1 MFLRKQLI
9 VDKQIKEMNV
19 DEAIEFAKPTIFSI
33 ARSYINN
40 YTKEDYIQE
49 GYMVAWKAFEDYDI
63 TRGASYLTYLSW
75 KLRQRFGQLLTM
87 QTRQKRTVADGV
99 KIIAL
104 DCPVEQEKNDFHSL
118 FGTESFEDDL
128 ISKITVD
135 MIMSDLSEYEARL
148 IPVLLK
154 KIAGVDLARAE
165 GTTRQNISNQLGRL
179 KKRIKANVETYTKVE
194 I

>member
-1 MFLRKQLI
+1 MRKPLI
-9 VDKQIKEMNV
+9 VDKQIKELTV
-19 DEAIEFAKPTIFSI
+19 DEAIELAKPTIFSV

-40 YTKEDYIQE
+40 YTKEEYIQE
-49 GYMVAWKAFEDYDI
+49 GYIVAWEAFEKYDI

-75 KLRQRFGQLLTM
+75 KLRQKFGQLLTK
-87 QTRQKRTVADGV
+87 QTRPKRTVADGV

-104 DCPVEQEKNDFHSL
+104 DCPIEQEKNDFHSL

-154 KIAGVDLARAE
+154 KIAGVDLAKTE
-165 GTTRQNISNQLGRL
+165 GTTRQNISNQVGRL
-179 KKRIKANVETYTKVE
+179 KKKLRANADRYTKVE

>member
-1 MFLRKQLI
+1 MRKPLI
-9 VDKQIKEMNV
+9 VDKQIKELTV
-19 DEAIEFAKPTIFSI
+19 DEAIELAKPTIFSV

-40 YTKEDYIQE
+40 YTKEEYIQE
-49 GYMVAWKAFEDYDI
+49 GYIVAWEAFEKYDI

-75 KLRQRFGQLLTM
+75 KLRQKFGQLLTK

-104 DCPVEQEKNDFHSL
+104 DCPIEQEKNDFHSL

-135 MIMSDLSEYEARL
+135 MIMADLSEYEARL

-154 KIAGVDLARAE
+154 KIAGVDLAKQE
-165 GTTRQNISNQLGRL
+165 GTTRQNISNQVGRL
-179 KKRIKANVETYTKVE
+179 KKKLRANADRYTKVE

>member
-1 MFLRKQLI
+1 MRKPLI
-9 VDKQIKEMNV
+9 VDKQIKELTV
-19 DEAIEFAKPTIFSI
+19 DEAIELAKPTIFSV

-40 YTKEDYIQE
+40 YTKEEYIQE
-49 GYMVAWKAFEDYDI
+49 GYIVAWEAFEKYDI

-75 KLRQRFGQLLTM
+75 KLRQKFGQLLTK

-104 DCPVEQEKNDFHSL
+104 DCPIEQEKNDFHSL

-154 KIAGVDLARAE
+154 KIAGVDLAKTE
-165 GTTRQNISNQLGRL
+165 GTTRQNISNQVGRL
-179 KKRIKANVETYTKVE
+179 KKKLRANADRYTKVE

>member
-1 MFLRKQLI
+1 MRKQLI
-9 VDKQIKEMNV
+9 VDKQIKELTV
-19 DEAIEFAKPTIFSI
+19 DEAIELAKPTIFSV

-40 YTKEDYIQE
+40 YTKEEYIQE
-49 GYMVAWKAFEDYDI
+49 GYIVAWEAFEKYDI

-75 KLRQRFGQLLTM
+75 KLRQKFGQLLTK

-104 DCPVEQEKNDFHSL
+104 DCPIEQEKNDFHSL

-135 MIMSDLSEYEARL
+135 MIMADLSAYEARL

-154 KIAGVDLARAE
+154 KIAGVDLANAE
-165 GTTRQNISNQLGRL
+165 GTTRQNISNQVGRL
-179 KKRIKANVETYTKVE
+179 KKKLRANADRYTKVE